1 MDPEPAAP
9 WTKGKLTGS
18 ESSPLVSVVTPFY
31 NTRLYLSQCIESV
44 RSQSYDHWEHIL
56 VDNVSSDG
64 STEIAE
70 EYAAAEKRVRL
81 VRNSAFLTQ
90 AENYN
95 SALRQ
100 ISPDSRYCK
109 IVEADNWIFPHC
121 LEEMVRVAEN
131 HPGVGIVE
139 AYHLAGAQIRLAW
152 LTPEITFL
160 SGRDACRFQLLH
172 HPDQSIF
179 GPPTSHLFRS
189 DLVLGRD
196 PFYDADSVLED
207 YEVLF
212 ELLKSNDFGFV
223 HQVLSYVRMDNT
235 NESITHSIS
244 DFGPYLLHAL
254 IALRRYGPF
263 YLDEHEYERRLKAIS
278 SRYFR
283 LLGRGFLRRRSSP
296 FWEYHKSG
304 LKTIGIELT
313 PLRLSK
319 YALLAAA
326 GLVLEPKRVIRRLF
340 RKKKVP

>member
-1 MDPEPAAP
+1 LTAP
-9 WTKGKLTGS
+9 GS
-18 ESSPLVSVVTPFY
+18 PPLVSVVTPFY
-31 NTRLYLSQCIESV
+31 NTRLYLSQCLESV
-44 RSQSYDHWEHIL
+44 RAQSYDHWEHIL
-56 VDNVSSDG
+56 VDNVSTDG

-81 VRNSAFLTQ
+81 VRNSAFLAQ

-95 SALRQ
+95 HALRQ
-100 ISPDSRYCK
+100 ISADSRYCK

-121 LEEMVRVAEN
+121 LEEMVRVAEEN
-131 HPGVGIVE
+131 PSVGIVE
-139 AYHLAGAQIRLAW
+139 AYHSAGRQIRLNW
-152 LTPEITFL
+152 LAPEITFL

-235 NESITHSIS
+235 NESITRTIS

-254 IALRRYGPF
+254 IALKRYGPF
-263 YLDEHEYERRLKAIS
+263 YLDEHEYEQRLKTIS

-283 LLGRGFLRRRSSP
+283 LLGRGVLGRRSAP
-296 FWEYHKSG
+296 FWEYHRSG

-313 PLRLSK
+313 PLRLSR

-326 GLVLEPKRVIRRLF
+326 GLVLEPKRVIARIF
-340 RKKKVP
+340 GKKKVP